1 MKSKNLGRLTGLA
14 LLLACGSMLTRPAPV
29 WAKSN
34 AFMKLPGVVGESTDQ
49 DHKDWIII
57 ESFSWGVGKTGAA
70 RGHGDLTITK
80 MVDSASPKLMEGLTK
95 GSNFSDV
102 TIEIKRTDGQPGYMS
117 YMLKNIKIVSR
128 TVSPDGRTE
137 KLVFSYQASQ
147 VSRG

>member
-1 MKSKNLGRLTGLA
+1 MKDKNLGRLTGLA
-14 LLLACGSMLTRPAPV
+14 LLLACGSMLTHPAPV
-29 WAKSN
+29 GAKSN
-34 AFMKLPGVVGESTDQ
+34 AFLKLPGVLGESTDQ

-57 ESFSWGVGKTGAA
+57 ESFSWGVGKTGAE

-80 MVDSASPKLMEGLTK
+80 MVDSASPKLMEGFSK

-102 TIEIKRTDGQPGYMS
+102 TIEIKRTDGQPGYMT
-117 YMLKNIKIVSR
+117 YMLKNVKIVSR